1 MCKVLLFIL
10 NWRIKKKT
18 VLKYVNVVLK
28 HLSKVL
34 LLPFKF
40 FPIFLLRWSAVIV
53 PLLCCNF

>member
-1 MCKVLLFIL
+1 MCKVLLFNL
-10 NWRIKKKT
+10 NRRIKKT

-40 FPIFLLRWSAVIV
+40 FPFFLLR
-53 PLLCCNF
+53 